1 MLKVKRKILLL
12 FILIALGFLAIIFF
26 NINGYKKYLAEV
38 EYYSNLYGVD
48 KHLVLAIIKTESN
61 FNEIAVSSKGA
72 IGIMQIMPETA
83 NFIAEKLGESGDYNL
98 LDYKTSINYG
108 VYYLSY
114 LKNKFKN
121 EYEIIC
127 AYNAGEGR
135 VLSWLKLGILSE
147 NSVPFKETQNY
158 LKRVKFR
165 KFLYKK
171 IAK

>member
-1 MLKVKRKILLL
+1 MIKKRIILTSLALL
-12 FILIALGFLAIIFF
+12 ILGFIALIFF
-26 NINGYKKYLAEV
+26 NVNGYKKYKTEI
-38 EYYSNLYGVD
+38 EYYCKIYGVD
-48 KHLVLAIIKTESN
+48 KHLVYAIIKTESN
-61 FNEIAVSSKGA
+61 YNESAVSSKGA

-83 NFIAEKLGESGDYNL
+83 SFIAEKLKFTREYNL
-98 LDYKTSINYG
+98 LDYKTSIEFG

-114 LKNKFKN
+114 LKGKFKN

-147 NSVPFKETQNY
+147 NSIPFKETETY
-158 LKRVKFR
+158 FRRVKFR